1 MKALKV
7 NLVIVAAVLSVVMW
21 SCNQPKGGD
30 ATIADDTTVVV
41 DEQSVEEVPG
51 EVVVEETS
59 VTAVPGNGQIVFVNS
74 DTLWNNYQF
83 VKDGTEKLNRTEASM
98 RRQYEAKAKKF
109 QSDYENYMKQGQAGL
124 LTLKQ
129 QQDTEARL
137 KQQQQALLDMDK
149 NLSEQLIRRKQEL
162 NQQIN
167 DTIMSFIKRYR
178 IEKGYTMILTN
189 VIDGDPALDVT
200 KDVVDRLNAK
210 YEFDKKH

>member
-200 KDVVDRLNAK
+200 QDVVDRLNAK